1 MTHNTRP
8 AKPSFL
14 TLDHIWIIVALTMF
28 ILRPL
33 LTPIPPNDFW
43 WHMATGRLIIF
54 EGGIPALDS
63 FSFTQAGVSFYNQSW
78 LSQVLMYGLY
88 QLGNIPLVLLVQA
101 SVITGAYGLLLWLCI
116 KRTQQLRLSVVIM
129 LIATLPLSFDNW
141 VVRPQSYVLPFFV
154 VFLTILTAYRLG
166 WSNRLWVLPLV
177 MVLWVNMHGSFVLGL
192 ALMGIIFVG
201 EALKALGRTIR
212 RPSADDPPE
221 SSANSTTPVLSRQ
234 YLLWG
239 SITALTILINPQ
251 GFGVLGYV
259 RDLLESSSVTSLVT
273 EWASPTIRDTNGLIF
288 FVFLIGCGAILT
300 YARRHPDLT
309 DVLLFAAFLWLALG
323 ASRNI
328 VWFGF
333 VATPLIAVQAATF
346 FSSTK
351 PARQTRGSPFLNR
364 IIVGL
369 LVFLIFLASPWI
381 KPAIFP
387 PSVGALLSEGTPT
400 QAVTALHNLEDP
412 PQRLFHEMGYGS
424 YLIWEAPDQPVFIDP
439 RIELYPFDQWVD
451 YINLGQANNVAQI
464 LQTYAI
470 DGLLLSKE
478 QQSSLV
484 DLAQD
489 DPAWQ
494 NVYEDEFS
502 ILFTK
507 QSP

>member
-1 MTHNTRP
+1 MTHNTQP
-8 AKPSFL
+8 AKQPLL
-14 TLDHIWIIVALTMF
+14 TLDRIWIIAALTMF

-43 WHMATGRLIIF
+43 WHLATGRLIIL
-54 EGGIPALDS
+54 EGAIPALDS
-63 FSFTQAGVSFYNQSW
+63 FSFTQMGVPFYNQSW

-101 SVITGAYGLLLWLCI
+101 GVITCAYGLLLWLCI
-116 KRTQQLRLSVVIM
+116 RRTQQLRLSVVII

-154 VFLTILTAYRLG
+154 IFLTILTEYRLG
-166 WSNRLWVLPLV
+166 WNNRLWVLPLV
-177 MVLWVNMHGSFVLGL
+177 MALWVNMHGSFVLGL
-192 ALMGIIFVG
+192 ALIGIIFVG
-201 EALKALGRTIR
+201 EALKALGRSIR
-212 RPSADDPPE
+212 RTAND
-221 SSANSTTPVLSRQ
+221 SSDQSVIPATPVLSRQ

-251 GFGVLGYV
+251 GFGVIGYV
-259 RDLLESSSVTSLVT
+259 RDLLETSSVTNLVT
-273 EWASPTIRDTNGLIF
+273 EWAPPTIRDTNGLIF
-288 FVFLIGCGAILT
+288 FLFLIGCGAILT

-309 DVLLFAAFLWLALG
+309 DVLLFAAFLWLAFG

-346 FSSTK
+346 FSATK
-351 PARQTRGSPFLNR
+351 PARKTRGSPFLNR
-364 IIVGL
+364 TIVGL
-369 LVFLIFLASPWI
+369 LAFLIFLASPWI
-381 KPAIFP
+381 KPAVFP
-387 PSVGALLSEGTPT
+387 PSVGALLSDGTPT
-400 QAVTALHNLEDP
+400 QAVTALHDLEEQ

-451 YINLGQANNVAQI
+451 YINLGQANNAAQI
-464 LQTYAI
+464 LRTYAI
-470 DGLLLSKE
+470 DGLLLNKE
-478 QQSSLV
+478 NQSSLV